1 MTRLLWVATLV
12 AASQVAIAADDGVV
26 RVRSAGVI
34 ASITSAVG
42 APSRQT
48 P

>member
-12 AASQVAIAADDGVV
+12 AASQVAIAADDSVV
-26 RVRSAGVI
+26 RLRSVGVI

-42 APSRQT
+42 AL
-48 P
+48 